1 MSDVSKYSIEY
12 RVLSSV
18 WWRESDQSR
27 HAMKLIHDKL
37 REKYGI
43 EPPRGKIIKMWAEKL
58 FQTGSVLDLPR
69 SGRSLSRENKVEV
82 VKEEIEKDPV
92 TSVRQV
98 STATSIPQSTVHRI
112 MKVDLELQ
120 CWKPVSVQFLTQSD
134 HQSRVQCCQEILQK
148 YSRNL
153 FSNLIFSDECAAPCI

>member
-18 WWRESDQSR
+18 WWKESDQSR
-27 HAMKLIHDKL
+27 NVMKFIHDKL
-37 REKYGI
+37 REKYGM

-82 VKEEIEKDPV
+82 VKEEIENKP
-92 TSVRQV
+92 SHIC
-98 STATSIPQSTVHRI
+98 STSIDRDFNS
-112 MKVDLELQ
+112 
-120 CWKPVSVQFLTQSD
+120 
-134 HQSRVQCCQEILQK
+134 
-148 YSRNL
+148 
-153 FSNLIFSDECAAPCI
+153 

>member
-43 EPPRGKIIKMWAEKL
+43 EPPRGKIIKMWPEKL

-69 SGRSLSRENKVEV
+69 SAGRSLSRENKVEV

-98 STATSIPQSTVHRI
+98 STATSIPQTSTVHRI

-134 HQSRVQCCQEILQK
+134 HQSTVKSSVLP
-148 YSRNL
+148 RNSSKIQSQPFL
-153 FSNLIFSDECAAPCI
+153 KFDIF